1 MPLQC
6 FFIVYEIQVSARDS
20 GVARLKYGRKNMQGI
35 AVVKSSV
42 DGPLIAHRGARAR
55 YLPRFPGVIGLPT

>member
-1 MPLQC
+1 M
-6 FFIVYEIQVSARDS
+6 RDS